1 MNDFKV
7 TIEDHSNDVLRELE
21 KQKETI
27 LKTWGGQGVSCVQEE
42 IGKKIPRRSDSWY
55 TSKGGAGLRGSI
67 SFQVDENESAVYVGS
82 NSEIAYYN
90 EFGTG
95 KYHDTS
101 DGKSGRS
108 GWWVFVP
115 GSSEHR
121 IGGGKIYTEAEAR
134 QIVAILRSKGLDAHM
149 TQGITPIHMF
159 KNGIG
164 DHIEEFQQI
173 AETLLK
179 K

>member
-1 MNDFKV
+1 MSDFDV
-7 TIEDHSNDVLRELE
+7 TIEDHSDEILRELE
-21 KQKETI
+21 EQKGTI
-27 LKTWGGQGVSCVQEE
+27 LKTWGVQGVSCVQEE
-42 IGKKIPRRSDSWY
+42 IGKKIPRRADSWY

-67 SFQVDENESAVYVGS
+67 SFQIKEDEDAVYIGS
-82 NSEIAYYN
+82 NSEIAYFN
-90 EFGTG
+90 ELGTG
-95 KYHDTS
+95 KYHDSS
-101 DGKSGRS
+101 DGKSGRQ

-149 TQGITPIHMF
+149 TQGIPPIHMIKDGIENNVDEF
-159 KNGIG
+159 KGIM
-164 DHIEEFQQI
+164 ENV
-173 AETLLK
+173 LK